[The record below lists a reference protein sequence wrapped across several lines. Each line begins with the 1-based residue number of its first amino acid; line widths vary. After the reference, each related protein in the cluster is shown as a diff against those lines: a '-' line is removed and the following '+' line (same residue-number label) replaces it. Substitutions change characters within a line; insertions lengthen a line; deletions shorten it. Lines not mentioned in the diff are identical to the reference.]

1 MIARREMIALGAA
14 GLVTLAMPAVLLAL
28 GGTETP
34 APATETRAAP
44 LAPTAAPPLAAAF
57 ERPLF
62 AAAPDASIEPDAP
75 GDAPALIGIVGRLDQ
90 DAVALVRAAD
100 GSSRTLHVGDSV
112 DGWRL
117 ESLALDAAFFTR
129 GSQKA
134 RVPLP
139 VE

>member
-1 MIARREMIALGAA
+1 MLALGAA
-14 GLVTLAMPAVLLAL
+14 ALVAVAMPALLLRPGSAK
-28 GGTETP
+28 
-34 APATETRAAP
+34 APQLPERQGQPLAAP
-44 LAPTAAPPLAAAF
+44 EQPPLATAF

-62 AAAPDASIEPDAP
+62 APAPDAPVADAVAGDEPE
-75 GDAPALIGIVGRLDQ
+75 LIGIVGRLDR

-100 GSSRTLHVGDSV
+100 GSTRTLHIGESV

-117 ESLALDAAFFTR
+117 ASLALDAAFFTR
-129 GSQKA
+129 GNERA